1 MLRVAVIGMG
11 NIGRTHARCYK
22 ADPLAELVAVCD
34 IVKDKANAAA
44 AEFGVKAYYSVKDLL
59 ANEQLDSVSVCTSGV
74 ENGSFHYEPT
84 MQALEAGVHVLCEKP
99 LSNNIREAREMVAF
113 ARERGLYLATNL
125 NHRFTPAAAKAKE
138 WVREGRLGQLMLIN
152 MTLWIRNPN
161 ESAPYFHIRAL
172 HPHSIDVMRYYC
184 GDIKSVQAFFA
195 KGPNRQIWSNCSIN
209 MLFKNG
215 VIGHLTGSYDMTN
228 NHSIERCEVAGN
240 KGRFVIDDVCK
251 EVAFYPHDSRE
262 VTIIRNA
269 GGMSEFNQ
277 TFAARIHRYLEQVSQ
292 NVPPEQLE
300 GSGADG
306 LAAQE
311 VIEAAIQSHENRSIV
326 DVNASA

>member
-11 NIGRTHARCYK
+11 GIGRTHARCYRN
-22 ADPLAELVAVCD
+22 DPLAGLVAVCD
-34 IVKDKANAAA
+34 IVKEKADAAA

-59 ANEQLDSVSVCTSGV
+59 AHEQLDSVSVTTAGV

-99 LSNNIREAREMVAF
+99 LSNNIGHAREMVAA
-113 ARERGLYLATNL
+113 ARTRGRYLATNL
-125 NHRFTPAAAKAKE
+125 NHRFTPAAARAKE
-138 WVREGRLGQLMLIN
+138 WVDQGRLGQLMFIN
-152 MTLWIRNPN
+152 MALWIRNPN

-184 GDIKSVQAFFA
+184 GDIKSVQAFFS
-195 KGPNRQIWSNCSIN
+195 KGPGRNIWSNASIN
-209 MLFKNG
+209 MLFQNG
-215 VIGHLTGSYDMTN
+215 IIGHLTGSYDMSN

-240 KGRFVIDDVCK
+240 KGRFVIDNVCA
-251 EVAFYPHDSRE
+251 ELGLYPHDSRE
-262 VTIIRNA
+262 ATIIRHA
-269 GGMSEFNQ
+269 GGMTEFAQ
-277 TFAARIHRYLEQVSQ
+277 TFPARIHRYLEQVSQ
-292 NVPPEQLE
+292 HVPPEQLD

-311 VIEAAIQSHENRSIV
+311 VIEAAIWSHETRSIV
-326 DVNASA
+326 DVGRTA